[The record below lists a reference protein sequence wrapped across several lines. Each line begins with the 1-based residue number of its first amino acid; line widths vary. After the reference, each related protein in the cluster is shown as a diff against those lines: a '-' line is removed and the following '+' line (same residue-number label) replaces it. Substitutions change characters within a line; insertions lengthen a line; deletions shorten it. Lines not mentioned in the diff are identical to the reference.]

1 MLVNF
6 RFSLAPI
13 LMLALA
19 GCPPGK
25 PDAIIHYTE
34 VGACTQAN
42 FNGNQVNAGQNQ
54 AIVIFNVSSID
65 NSQVN
70 TTWAFDVSNFAV
82 NPPSSQQSNLGGTG
96 PVSIAAQQ
104 NVSLSGLQ
112 GFVGII
118 VSTANANGSDAAT
131 TNYFLLYTQPQGSQ
145 GPGTIG
151 EKANSGTSFPFT
163 QSCNS
168 LAGQ

>member
-1 MLVNF
+1 
-6 RFSLAPI
+6 
-13 LMLALA
+13 MLALSS
-19 GCPPGK
+19 CPPGK

-34 VGACTQAN
+34 LGACTQAN

-70 TTWAFDVSNFAV
+70 TTWTFDASNFAV
-82 NPPSSQQSNLGGTG
+82 NPPSSQQSNLGSAG

-112 GFVGII
+112 GFVGIL
-118 VSTANANGSDAAT
+118 VSTVNANGSDAGT
-131 TNYFLLYTQPQGSQ
+131 TNYSLLYTQPHGSQ

-151 EKANSGTSFPFT
+151 EKANSGASFQFV